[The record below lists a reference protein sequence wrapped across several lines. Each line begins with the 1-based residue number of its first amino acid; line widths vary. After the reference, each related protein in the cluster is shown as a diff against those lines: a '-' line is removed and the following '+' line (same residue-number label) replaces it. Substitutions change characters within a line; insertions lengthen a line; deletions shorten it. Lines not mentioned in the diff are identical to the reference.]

1 MSEES
6 PMTPVTANHARESAM
21 KALDRLPALS
31 QTVGQLLG
39 TLAQS
44 IPDIGRLERLINK
57 DPALAGL
64 LLSVANS
71 AAYARYSSTSSTMDA
86 ISRLG
91 YSKLKRFALSQA
103 FAKIFRFGRP
113 AAVWSPTRFHLHS
126 SAVGMAAEL
135 IADALPVEGAEH
147 AFLCGLMHDVGK
159 LLIAVAFPDHWQR
172 IDSFAVHGGAPMEK
186 EQELLGVCHPEL
198 SALASERWKLPHPV
212 CDAIR
217 RHHSP
222 SVESAQSIPLS
233 RLVQASDAFVN
244 SLGISV
250 LNLKPEGDPL
260 LPSFNGHFLDPERFS
275 KNFQAEW
282 ETMSSLCF

>member
-1 MSEES
+1 
-6 PMTPVTANHARESAM
+6 MTPVPANQARESAM

-44 IPDIGRLERLINK
+44 VPDIGRLERLINK

-135 IADALPVEGAEH
+135 IADELPVEGAEH

-250 LNLKPEGDPL
+250 LNLKPEGAPL

>member
-1 MSEES
+1 
-6 PMTPVTANHARESAM
+6 M
-21 KALDRLPALS
+21 KALERLPALS

-44 IPDIGRLERLINK
+44 VPDIMKLERLINK

-71 AAYARYSSTSSTMDA
+71 AAYSRYASTSSTMDA

-103 FAKIFRFGRP
+103 FVKVFRFGRP
-113 AAVWSPTRFHLHS
+113 APVWSPTRFHLHS

-135 IADALPVEGAEH
+135 IADALPVEEAEH
-147 AFLCGLMHDVGK
+147 AFLCGLMHDIGK
-159 LLIAVAFPDHWQR
+159 LLVAVAFPDQWQR
-172 IDSFAVHGGAPMEK
+172 IDSFAIHGGDPMEK
-186 EQELLGVCHPEL
+186 ENELLGVSHAEL
-198 SALASERWKLPHPV
+198 SAMAAERWKLPHPV
-212 CDAIR
+212 VDAIR

-222 SVESAQSIPLS
+222 SFESPKQIPLS
-233 RLVQASDAFVN
+233 RVVQASDSFVN

-250 LNLKPEGDPL
+250 LNLKPEGDPI
-260 LPSFNGHFLDPERFS
+260 LPKFNSHYLDPERFS
-275 KNFQAEW
+275 QSFQTEW

>member
-1 MSEES
+1 
-6 PMTPVTANHARESAM
+6 MTPVTANHSRQSAM
-21 KALDRLPALS
+21 KALDKLPALS

-44 IPDIGRLERLINK
+44 VPDIMKLERLINK

-71 AAYARYSSTSSTMDA
+71 AAYSRYSATSSTMDA

-103 FAKIFRFGRP
+103 FAKVFRFGRP
-113 AAVWSPTRFHLHS
+113 APVWSPTRFHLHS

-135 IADALPVEGAEH
+135 IADKLPVEDGEH
-147 AFLCGLMHDVGK
+147 AFLCGLMHDIGK
-159 LLIAVAFPDHWQR
+159 LLIAVALPDQYQR
-172 IDSFAVHGGAPMEK
+172 IDAFALHGGSPMEK
-186 EQELLGVCHPEL
+186 EVELLGLTHAEL
-198 SALASERWKLPHPV
+198 SGLAAERWKLPQPV
-212 CDAIR
+212 CEAVS

-222 SVESAQSIPLS
+222 AMETPRNIPLS
-233 RLVQASDAFVN
+233 RLVQASNSFVN
-244 SLGISV
+244 SLGITV
-250 LNLKPEGDPL
+250 MNVKPEGDPV
-260 LPSFNGHFLDPERFS
+260 LPGFNGFHLDAESFS
-275 KNFQAEW
+275 REFQAEW

>member
-1 MSEES
+1 
-6 PMTPVTANHARESAM
+6 MTPVTANHSRESAM
-21 KALDRLPALS
+21 KALDKLPALS

-44 IPDIGRLERLINK
+44 VPDITKLERLINK

-71 AAYARYSSTSSTMDA
+71 AAYSRYSSTSSTMDA

-103 FAKIFRFGRP
+103 FAKVFRFGRP
-113 AAVWSPTRFHLHS
+113 APVWSPTRFHLHS

-135 IADALPVEGAEH
+135 IADKLPVEDAEH
-147 AFLCGLMHDVGK
+147 AFLCGLMHDIGK
-159 LLIAVAFPDHWQR
+159 LLIAVALPDQYQR
-172 IDSFAVHGGAPMEK
+172 IDTFALHGGSPMEK
-186 EQELLGVCHPEL
+186 EFELLGLTHAEL
-198 SALASERWKLPHPV
+198 SGFAAERWKLPNPV
-212 CDAIR
+212 CDAVR

-222 SVESAQSIPLS
+222 TLETAKSIPLS
-233 RLVQASDAFVN
+233 RLVQASDTFVN
-244 SLGISV
+244 SLGITV
-250 LNLKPEGDPL
+250 MNIKPEGDPV
-260 LPSFNGHFLDPERFS
+260 LPGFNGHHLDAETFS
-275 KNFQAEW
+275 REFQAEW